1 MYMVVLKS
9 PCPHPTQW
17 AGSDQAPGQSSPT
30 PRQPGAKGSLKQKGQ
45 HRTRCRSVGAGR
57 GGEPWSKVDR
67 SGVAGVHGPGGADR
81 QEPGVDGVRA
91 GTGPGLRFSSHTVL
105 QLQTG
110 PESAAVPGVP
120 SCLGARRQVYALGGP
135 LVSGGAGL
143 ERRVCAICGRVLA
156 SQVGRSVV
164 LEEREQVIVAVCGEV
179 RWAQVGEQLIGVGQ
193 FWEQVQGRFRGLPRP
208 RHGGPHHACGST
220 EGQLANG
227 PRAHWT
233 QGLPGCWRRVRM
245 LQLRPWGA
253 SEVGGVQPRWPGVM
267 GWVQVTRW
275 CHLAWE
281 AGGGLL

>member
-1 MYMVVLKS
+1 MVVLKS
-9 PCPHPTQW
+9 PCPHPTQR

-193 FWEQVQGRFRGLPRP
+193 FWEQLRTKQICQHLWPQTCHRAQPGPQAQQGCGAPLLP
-208 RHGGPHHACGST
+208 HTGGTGAPPSAPHR
-220 EGQLANG
+220 ELF
-227 PRAHWT
+227 
-233 QGLPGCWRRVRM
+233 
-245 LQLRPWGA
+245 LQETAL
-253 SEVGGVQPRWPGVM
+253 
-267 GWVQVTRW
+267 
-275 CHLAWE
+275 
-281 AGGGLL
+281 

>member
-1 MYMVVLKS
+1 M
-9 PCPHPTQW
+9 
-17 AGSDQAPGQSSPT
+17 
-30 PRQPGAKGSLKQKGQ
+30 
-45 HRTRCRSVGAGR
+45 
-57 GGEPWSKVDR
+57 
-67 SGVAGVHGPGGADR
+67 
-81 QEPGVDGVRA
+81 DGVRA

-208 RHGGPHHACGST
+208 RHGGPIMPVAALKASSPM
-220 EGQLANG
+220 G
-227 PRAHWT
+227 PELT
-233 QGLPGCWRRVRM
+233 GPKGCRD
-245 LQLRPWGA
+245 
-253 SEVGGVQPRWPGVM
+253 
-267 GWVQVTRW
+267 
-275 CHLAWE
+275 
-281 AGGGLL
+281 AGGGFGCCS